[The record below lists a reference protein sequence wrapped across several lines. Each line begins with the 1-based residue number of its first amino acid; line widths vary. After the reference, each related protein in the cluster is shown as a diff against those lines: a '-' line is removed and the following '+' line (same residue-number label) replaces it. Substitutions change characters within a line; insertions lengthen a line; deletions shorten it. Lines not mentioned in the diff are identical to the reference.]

1 MSAGTTS
8 SSDIQDGDIQ
18 FRSSHGFETAAGSGG
33 GGGGGSGTTANGFV
47 VSRAAGTTMRA
58 EDPVVIEG
66 SEVRLKGNGDADLT
80 SSITTIPSES
90 DQPAGYNNNNNNH
103 GPSTQY
109 NASADVPPKYEDP
122 EPHPMNPLNLYLL
135 SHPQRGRGVFA
146 PASIPA
152 GTLIEESPVLVIT
165 KAEWEGGRMNDC
177 VLGSYGFCWSNGGM
191 AIGLGLASLF
201 NHSSSPNV
209 NFIRSTSNGT
219 IRFLTSRRVEKGGEL
234 CICYTADESKLWFV
248 PADQKQNRESKSRSR
263 RLDTGVARGSES
275 DEMFDD
281 ESNPGSGS
289 SSDVDIGE
297 AIDVED
303 LVDQEVLEAQR
314 RRERRVAQARKAGAN
329 GYNNGTGGSNG
340 QTRFKPCCSSS
351 SASSS
356 TSSQAANVEIQS
368 PRPVRFPGSSSISA
382 SASASAS
389 ASTTVSRN
397 STPSTSSTS
406 TPAPAYPAASTLSSV
421 LPAPLHSEAATVATG
436 RRHANRRPAEL
447 VADLDW
453 REEDWVNSKGKE
465 KEKEQPHKQGQEQEQ
480 GRGWG
485 DVVRVK
491 GPAER
496 EVDEDE
502 REMMEIWMLEFTDPK
517 LTRVALDF
525 SKEMSNADERLR
537 HLKRV
542 CRKRVNDQ
550 EVVRIVLHLVS
561 EYDAPSLK
569 RLMTAFSPSLSS
581 LEPIR
586 YSVPRLSARSQ
597 AQLRWKLHIWPVSF
611 SPAQVIPS
619 SSVDWPVGRKAWVTA
634 GIKRVLSL
642 ALDAKMKG
650 EVPVATYV
658 TAFPSAYWPKED
670 GFIPPTDNLRAS
682 SYDTR
687 NSESHPLRHA
697 ALNCIASIAHLRT
710 IPPFS
715 DVPPTRNGADYL
727 LTSLT
732 MFISHEPC
740 VMCCMALLHSRVR
753 EVFYVFS
760 RSNGGGFEYEP
771 RRVQLPSGSV
781 SSGEEQFD
789 AGVGQAG
796 QGQGQVANEDAS
808 KNNNRGF
815 SGQEQEQGHGYGIHA
830 RRDLNHR
837 FEAWKWDGQVDE
849 ETRKALE
856 IDEQLQL

>member
-1 MSAGTTS
+1 MN
-8 SSDIQDGDIQ
+8 
-18 FRSSHGFETAAGSGG
+18 
-33 GGGGGSGTTANGFV
+33 SGTTRNYC
-47 VSRAAGTTMRA
+47 TQ
-58 EDPVVIEG
+58 EDGQGENHIWIQAMTSPHPDVTGDTI
-66 SEVRLKGNGDADLT
+66 LNGDARTSTAKEGAAAELEELNVGQDGGARGVIADSDLPPRYDYLT
-80 SSITTIPSES
+80 
-90 DQPAGYNNNNNNH
+90 
-103 GPSTQY
+103 PSTSLVGTETKSQTPD
-109 NASADVPPKYEDP
+109 ATETEI

-152 GTLIEESPVLVIT
+152 GTLIEESPVLVLT
-165 KAEWEGGRMNDC
+165 KEEWEGGRMNDSI
-177 VLGSYGFCWSNGGM
+177 LGSYGFCWSNGGM

-209 NFIRSTSNGT
+209 NFIRSTANGT
-219 IRFLTSRRVEKGGEL
+219 IRFMTSKRVEKGEEL
-234 CICYTADESKLWFV
+234 CICYSADESKLWFV
-248 PADQKQNRESKSRSR
+248 PADQKKKLR
-263 RLDTGVARGSES
+263 RRRTSSQENLRAMSGSDS
-275 DEMFDD
+275 D
-281 ESNPGSGS
+281 SGSGS

-303 LVDQEVLEAQR
+303 LVDPEILEAQR
-314 RRERRVAQARKAGAN
+314 RRERRVAQARKTGVN
-329 GYNNGTGGSNG
+329 GNGHGSNRNQ
-340 QTRFKPCCSSS
+340 QTKITPCCSSS

-356 TSSQAANVEIQS
+356 STSANVEIQS
-368 PRPVRFPGSSSISA
+368 PRPVRYSGTGSIPASASTSA
-382 SASASAS
+382 SASGSSSPSAS
-389 ASTTVSRN
+389 
-397 STPSTSSTS
+397 STPV
-406 TPAPAYPAASTLSSV
+406 PAYPTASTLSSS
-421 LPAPLHSEAATVATG
+421 LPAPLHSETATVATG

-447 VADLDW
+447 VEGLDW

-465 KEKEQPHKQGQEQEQ
+465 KQTDGQSSHGHGQV
-480 GRGWG
+480 WG
-485 DVVRVK
+485 EVVRVK

-496 EVDEDE
+496 EIDEDE
-502 REMMEIWMLEFTDPK
+502 KEMMDVWILEFTDPK

-525 SKEMSNADERLR
+525 SKELSNAEERLR

-542 CRKRVNDQ
+542 CRKKVNDQ

-561 EYDAPSLK
+561 EYDAPTLH
-569 RLMTAFSPSLSS
+569 RLMAAFSPVLSS
-581 LEPIR
+581 LQPVR
-586 YSVPRLSARSQ
+586 YTVPRLSARTQ
-597 AQLRWKLHIWPVSF
+597 AQLRWKLHIWPVTF

-619 SSVDWPVGRKAWVTA
+619 SSIDWPVGRKAWVTA

-642 ALDAKMKG
+642 ALDAKRKG

-682 SYDTR
+682 SCDTR
-687 NSESHPLRHA
+687 ISESHPLRHA

-760 RSNGGGFEYEP
+760 RRNGGGFEYEP
-771 RRVQLPSGSV
+771 KRAQLASAPDSPPLEDQQTGQLGVPHRVEDVDVDVDADGDR
-781 SSGEEQFD
+781 SSERND
-789 AGVGQAG
+789 
-796 QGQGQVANEDAS
+796 
-808 KNNNRGF
+808 R
-815 SGQEQEQGHGYGIHA
+815 GYGIHA

-856 IDEQLQL
+856 VDEQLQL